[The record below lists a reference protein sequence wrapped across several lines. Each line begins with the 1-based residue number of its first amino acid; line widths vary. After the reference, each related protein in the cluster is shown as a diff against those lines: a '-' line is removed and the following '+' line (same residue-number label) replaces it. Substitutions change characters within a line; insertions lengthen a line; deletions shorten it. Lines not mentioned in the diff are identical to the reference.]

1 MQEVI
6 ENPLDISKESTM
18 FAQPSA
24 YSRHHRSASEM
35 RPLCG
40 TAPDAQTLMAP
51 AATIIDTAAHTLP
64 RPAYVSALAWSAE
77 LPDHTADS
85 DRCGWRSSPCGRTGP
100 GAAVVPAAPAA
111 VLRRRRPRGR
121 RGGGAGSDSA
131 HSQCVRAS
139 ASGHVGRHRAHCD
152 HRVDTP
158 RYTHERAAS
167 ASTHPTDTDPTTC

>member
-131 HSQCVRAS
+131 HS
-139 ASGHVGRHRAHCD
+139 
-152 HRVDTP
+152 
-158 RYTHERAAS
+158 
-167 ASTHPTDTDPTTC
+167 